1 MSNEDTTGDKELT
14 RRSTV
19 PTPLQS
25 ISAINKVVI
34 ALYSY
39 KKPVMYKDISN
50 AVGMHP
56 VNVSQALSSSRD
68 IGLTELSGKKG
79 LYSLTNE
86 GREYTR
92 LLTAGKESEARKI
105 LRELLRTNPL
115 WVDVIA
121 FLDATRGQSR
131 DPVDLALEIERRS
144 GKQWKHIMRNRVRDS
159 LVSILDFSEMI
170 VKEGSKI
177 IAVEGKQT
185 IHFGETDIVVPERFT
200 LKPSSI
206 PSPTPPPSDDG
217 FASLR
222 GDDFTFEVRKDLD
235 VIEFA
240 KRQFSVWIEY
250 VEKNLKQKKQENR
263 QSDGVPNQIT
273 Q

>member
-1 MSNEDTTGDKELT
+1 MSNKET
-14 RRSTV
+14 MEESEPVRRARV
-19 PTPLQS
+19 PTPLQP
-25 ISAINKVVI
+25 ISAINKAVI

-79 LYSLTNE
+79 LYILTNQ
-86 GREYTR
+86 GREYAR
-92 LLTAGKESEARKI
+92 LLTAGKESEARNLI
-105 LRELLRTNPL
+105 RELLRANPI
-115 WVDVIA
+115 WVDIIA

-131 DPVDLALEIERRS
+131 DPIDLALEIERRS
-144 GKQWKHIMRNRVRDS
+144 GKQWKQIMRNRIRDS

-170 VKEGSKI
+170 VKEGSKV

-185 IHFGETDIVVPERFT
+185 IRIGEAELVVPERYT
-200 LKPSSI
+200 TKPANI
-206 PSPTPPPSDDG
+206 PSPLSSDDS

-222 GDDFTFEVRKDLD
+222 GDDFTFEVRKDLN
-235 VIEFA
+235 VITFA
-240 KRQFSVWIEY
+240 KRQFSDWIEY
-250 VEKNLKQKKQENR
+250 IEKNLKEKKQENR
-263 QSDGVPNQIT
+263 QSDGVPNQ
-273 Q
+273 